1 MTRAQRQSTPAP
13 PLTHDEIMRRADAI
27 LSKYEAA
34 VGRDSIIRDGMRFRD
49 LYESVVY
56 PDYEIEL
63 VEGVDLGVD
72 ADGYKILGVYDVEAN
87 TAFIDACI
95 GPDSG
100 DPRRTFTLHH
110 EVLGHGVLQGAWLRK
125 RLTDEERSPFVVTTE
140 HSLSPRTIRELERQ
154 ANAFA
159 ARTSAPPWLLDVA
172 VFECFR
178 PTKAFIYLG
187 PTQYWLEAYGISRPY
202 QVESLHDL
210 CRCMALQVRRR
221 FDDLSTESL
230 AYRIADSSWVHDRTR
245 RVELRRVA
253 L

>member
-1 MTRAQRQSTPAP
+1 MTQAPRQSITAP
-13 PLTHDEIMRRADAI
+13 PFAHEEIVRQADAI
-27 LSKYEAA
+27 ISKYESA
-34 VGRDSIIRDGMRFRD
+34 VGRDSLMREGMRFRD

-72 ADGYKILGVYDVEAN
+72 ADGRKILGMYDVEAN

-95 GPDSG
+95 GPNSS

-125 RLTDEERSPFVVTTE
+125 RFADEGRAPFVVTTE
-140 HSLSPRTIRELERQ
+140 HSLSPDTIRELERQ
-154 ANAFA
+154 ANTFA

-178 PTKAFIYLG
+178 PTKPFIYPG
-187 PTQYWLEAYGISRPY
+187 PTQYWLEAYGISRPF

-210 CRCMALQVRRR
+210 CRCIALPVRRR
-221 FDDLSTESL
+221 FDGLSTESL
-230 AYRIADSSWVHDRTR
+230 AYRIAESSWVHDRTR
-245 RVELRRVA
+245 RVALRRVA